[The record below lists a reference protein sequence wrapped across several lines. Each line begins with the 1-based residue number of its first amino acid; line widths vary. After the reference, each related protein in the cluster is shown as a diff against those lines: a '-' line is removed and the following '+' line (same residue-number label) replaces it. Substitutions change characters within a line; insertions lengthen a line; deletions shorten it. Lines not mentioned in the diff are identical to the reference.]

1 MKILENPTK
10 ETIKASIENKKTI
23 LVMTSIYGAENIA
36 VYQVNITDD
45 LFCSLLDYELN
56 ICSGEQRGF
65 ISRQFR
71 KTQIDEKVEK
81 IYFEVNFMKKNYNT
95 DFVFLE
101 LEPEEFFKMKT
112 LPEMSL
118 ECAISSLFEEDFF
131 PKKYFELEIE
141 KRKHLYKYFKR
152 LEKK

>member
-36 VYQVNITDD
+36 VYQINKTND
-45 LFCSLLDYELN
+45 LSCFLMDYELN
-56 ICSGEQRGF
+56 ICSGKQRG
-65 ISRQFR
+65 IINRPFR

-101 LEPEEFFKMKT
+101 LEPKELFKIKA
-112 LPEMSL
+112 LPEMGL
-118 ECAISSLFEEDFF
+118 ECAIRTLFEDGFF

-141 KRKHLYKYFKR
+141 KTICISILKD
-152 LEKK
+152 